1 MAFARRY
8 RIKAN
13 QGWEGKDTYSVRR
26 DNFNNFKRVATN
38 RGLLKEGGSVNSP
51 HARTIQIE
59 DEPTAVS
66 VVGCLGEWPGH
77 CNPF

>member
-13 QGWEGKDTYSVRR
+13 QGWEGKDAYSVRR

-38 RGLLKEGGSVNSP
+38 KTGFEER
-51 HARTIQIE
+51 R
-59 DEPTAVS
+59 
-66 VVGCLGEWPGH
+66 
-77 CNPF
+77 